1 MTIQGEDIQVR
12 FNLTTDG
19 TTPIL
24 PSTLNA
30 YAINVYYL
38 NEFGDKSLLATYKS
52 TNTGLY
58 DIVVFNNTLGQVD
71 IIINREL
78 TKTISKGKV
87 YGEVFAQSTASSEFI
102 LSLSRS
108 GASSIY
114 LFDIDTSANYS
125 AL

>member
-1 MTIQGEDIQVR
+1 MIQGEDIQVR
-12 FNLTTDG
+12 FTLTNG

-30 YAINVYYL
+30 YAINVYYID
-38 NEFGDKSLLATYKS
+38 EFGVKQNLATYKNGS
-52 TNTGLY
+52 TGLY

-78 TKTISKGKV
+78 TKQITKGKV
-87 YGEVFAQSTASSEFI
+87 YGEVFIQSTASAEFI
-102 LSLSRS
+102 LSLSRN
-108 GASSIY
+108 GVSSIY
-114 LFDIDTSANYS
+114 LFDFETSANSS